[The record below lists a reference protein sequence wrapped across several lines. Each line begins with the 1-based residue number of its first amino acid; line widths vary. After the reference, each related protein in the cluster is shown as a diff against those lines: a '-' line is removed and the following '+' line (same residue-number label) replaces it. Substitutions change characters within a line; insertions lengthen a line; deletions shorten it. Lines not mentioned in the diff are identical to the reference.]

1 MQHWHPIP
9 IGLSKLNSP
18 AHRYLR
24 LRFTSTR
31 DARRKAQ
38 GQDGVAFS
46 FIVGLCRS
54 QQHAGFYPGA
64 PRITGKPS
72 MTVR

>member
-1 MQHWHPIP
+1 
-9 IGLSKLNSP
+9 
-18 AHRYLR
+18 
-24 LRFTSTR
+24 
-31 DARRKAQ
+31 
-38 GQDGVAFS
+38 
-46 FIVGLCRS
+46 VGLCRS